1 MGQEENGLWSDIIV
15 SKYNSWRSLNLVQS
29 LSIILGD
36 FQTLKAVIVESQNG
50 GNLRSICKDV
60 IKFCFFKYILL
71 FYKMYDSGF
80 KLRLKG

>member
-1 MGQEENGLWSDIIV
+1 
-15 SKYNSWRSLNLVQS
+15 
-29 LSIILGD
+29 
-36 FQTLKAVIVESQNG
+36 LKAVIVESQNG